1 MSEPGIPRQMH
12 DRTRGIKIMK
22 ARANVAMID
31 SVDQEYE
38 EVLFEDEE
46 SVLSEILISNLCIAG
61 SQNILLFDIGIA

>member
-12 DRTRGIKIMK
+12 DRTIGIKIMK
-22 ARANVAMID
+22 ARANIAMID

-46 SVLSEILISNLCIAG
+46 SVLSETLISNLYVAG